1 MPIKFA
7 EHKIIFFLAELQT
20 LIKLALKSF
29 SKIFSRPFYYR
40 EFMTQLDKIGVGS
53 LFIVTLTGLFTGMVM
68 ALQALIQL
76 KPFGATSTV
85 GGMVAVTMIKELGPV
100 LSSLMV
106 AGRVGSAITA
116 ELGSM
121 VVTEQVDAMRV
132 EGTDIVKRLV
142 TSRLK
147 AMLIAMPLLTVVTDT
162 IAIIGGY
169 LIASGYHISPLMY
182 WKSLPRFMRF
192 QDLIE
197 GVAKPAF
204 FGFLI
209 VMIACHVGLRVSGG
223 AEGVG
228 VAVKRTVV
236 LASVFILISD
246 FFITKIFILF
256 R

>member
-7 EHKIIFFLAELQT
+7 EHKIIFFLSELQT
-20 LIKLALKSF
+20 LVKLALKAF

-76 KPFGATSTV
+76 KPFGATSSV

-223 AEGVG
+223 AAGVG